1 MIENSTIRIIMKV
14 IMVHLRLSESREV
27 STAFTTLTASPGS
40 LSLEDD
46 DLGSNQEFKVEQ
58 LTNLYFCSLQRVF
71 LKYWN
76 FFELQFL
83 SIAVTLLI
91 TSSSSNHNIVTLDS
105 RILWHAISY
114 HIISY
119 YIILN
124 YLIID
129 IT

>member
-71 LKYWN
+71 LKY
-76 FFELQFL
+76 
-83 SIAVTLLI
+83 
-91 TSSSSNHNIVTLDS
+91 
-105 RILWHAISY
+105 
-114 HIISY
+114 
-119 YIILN
+119 
-124 YLIID
+124 
-129 IT
+129 